1 MSRGVRD
8 TCHAEWSRANRVQ
21 RTFTEFGF
29 SKGKLPVDLWA
40 SISSYYYNNRD
51 HKVLEEWDTRGLY
64 VNWWETDVFFI
75 PMPWELKVRF
85 HFFLYEY
92 FFYRT
97 FYLYIAWFII
107 SDVSHTL

>member
-1 MSRGVRD
+1 MRD
-8 TCHAEWSRANRVQ
+8 TCHAEWSRANRVK

-75 PMPWELKVRF
+75 PMPWELKVRLCNVII
-85 HFFLYEY
+85 FLLGVPSIW
-92 FFYRT
+92 FMISNVSI
-97 FYLYIAWFII
+97 LY
-107 SDVSHTL
+107 

>member
-1 MSRGVRD
+1 VSRGVRD
-8 TCHAEWSRANRVQ
+8 TCHAEWNRANRVK

-29 SKGKLPVDLWA
+29 SKGKLPTDLWA

-75 PMPWELKVRF
+75 PMPWELKVRLRY
-85 HFFLYEY
+85 FLYENL
-92 FFYRT
+92 F
-97 FYLYIAWFII
+97 
-107 SDVSHTL
+107 V